1 MRSRAFRLWWAH
13 SRRVRLWFWLNVGS
27 AIWLLTRDTVP
38 ADWLLLAGIAG
49 ISGGTLLLDYLAWK
63 FRY

>member
-13 SRRVRLWFWLNVGS
+13 SRRVRLWFWVTVG
-27 AIWLLTRDTVP
+27 ALGWALTGETVT
-38 ADWLLLAGIAG
+38 ADWWLALVVTS
-49 ISGGTLLLDYLAWK
+49 ISGGTLMLDYLAWK